1 MNSSEKNTQLQKPR
15 NIEGGRS
22 GIIERIYNADL
33 QRIQMNTYMDR
44 YDRQLIDRLKIDKQ
58 KNEQTDNDNT
68 IYDAREV
75 IKIERELGFII
86 Y

>member
-22 GIIERIYNADL
+22 GIIKRIYNADL
-33 QRIQMNTYMDR
+33 QKIQMNTYMDR

-75 IKIERELGFII
+75 MKIERELGFII

>member
-1 MNSSEKNTQLQKPR
+1 
-15 NIEGGRS
+15 
-22 GIIERIYNADL
+22 
-33 QRIQMNTYMDR
+33 MDR
-44 YDRQLIDRLKIDKQ
+44 YDRQLIDRQKINKQ

-75 IKIERELGFII
+75 IKIERELCFII